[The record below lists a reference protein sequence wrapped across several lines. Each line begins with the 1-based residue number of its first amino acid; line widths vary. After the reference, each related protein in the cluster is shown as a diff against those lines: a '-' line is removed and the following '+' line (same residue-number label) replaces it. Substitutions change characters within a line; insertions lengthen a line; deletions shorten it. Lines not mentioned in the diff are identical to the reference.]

1 MPTFNKK
8 RKSGGTSN
16 HYANNHHTDNDD
28 QDGNANASDTATA
41 TTTATGSNSK
51 RAKGTS
57 GTAFKPSRQPQTDS
71 DGNRYWE
78 ISKSRRVT
86 VSEFKG
92 KPLVNVREY
101 YQKGE
106 EWLPGKK
113 GISMS
118 VEQYSALV
126 DIMPQIEET
135 LAKMGNQVPRPD
147 YSGKAGLVK
156 PRNDKDDDDDDDD
169 GAQKTKTKANFDS
182 TSDEED

>member
-16 HYANNHHTDNDD
+16 RYVNNDNDIDIDD
-28 QDGNANASDTATA
+28 QDGNGNASDTATV
-41 TTTATGSNSK
+41 SK

-57 GTAFKPSRQPQTDS
+57 GTAFQPSRQPQTDG

-113 GISMS
+113 VCVFFLFFPYGTN
-118 VEQYSALV
+118 E
-126 DIMPQIEET
+126 
-135 LAKMGNQVPRPD
+135 
-147 YSGKAGLVK
+147 
-156 PRNDKDDDDDDDD
+156 
-169 GAQKTKTKANFDS
+169 
-182 TSDEED
+182 